1 MSLDSILREPSGK
14 NLFDIS
20 NVTEFYNIPSEKS
33 QIGWGNVS
41 NKIVTC
47 RMGAYGLG
55 LVLYPYMI
63 KLKGSTTYT
72 LSADCYYTSDG
83 STSYFIR
90 GGVVSKDNVEFI
102 ESKTITPDT
111 WSRLSFTI
119 TPLIDTSYY
128 ILIQPQG
135 SAGHYYPIDVK
146 FKNIQFELGSTA
158 TSYEPYHQGPET
170 VTIPYS
176 GKNLIKFPYE
186 ETTKTL
192 NGVTFTVGDDG
203 GITVSG
209 TATDTTVFTI
219 NSPIQLEQGK
229 QYTLSGY
236 RQGGG
241 QCSLQLHSLG
251 DQQTTGI
258 STQYETTTFT
268 ANYTQ
273 YYAYLVI
280 SAGVTLTE
288 NVVFYPQLEEGIT
301 ATDFSLN
308 TGNKEVYK
316 VSYGSRNLFDI
327 SSSVGFQSYY
337 SGVTSTISGTTI
349 SVLSTANRSIQL
361 LLGEFPAGTYTIS
374 FSNTDLAYLMLEYG
388 EALEQLSRVDGVN
401 FKSTKSH
408 TFTLKQPVK
417 LWLESTISAGQT
429 KTITDIQ
436 IELGNKATEYVP
448 YNREVVWKSTSYNL
462 LPNPTSATQT
472 ITGITFTNNSDGTIT
487 VNGTATA
494 NSTYNLGTF
503 TIPTNYELKLSGC
516 PSGGST
522 SSYYLYAYDTTSN
535 KTYSDTG
542 SGVTFTSTSG
552 SVNIYIRVQSEQTVD
567 GLVFEPKLEFV

>member
-14 NLFDIS
+14 NLFD
-20 NVTEFYNIPSEKS
+20 
-33 QIGWGNVS
+33 
-41 NKIVTC
+41 
-47 RMGAYGLG
+47 
-55 LVLYPYMI
+55 
-63 KLKGSTTYT
+63 
-72 LSADCYYTSDG
+72 
-83 STSYFIR
+83 
-90 GGVVSKDNVEFI
+90 
-102 ESKTITPDT
+102 KTIPISSYDIDSDVQAAGYFALRFYVGIGTPVT
-111 WSRLSFTI
+111 ISFAAPTEAFTGMYMFI
-119 TPLIDTSYY
+119 TFSHLAKYEQSAITKYQYLLLGTEVIKTTATNTSTDGYVSFVITEKTY
-128 ILIQPQG
+128 NFIINNNLQIE
-135 SAGHYYPIDVK
+135 I
-146 FKNIQFELGSTA
+146 GSTA
-158 TSYEPYHQGPET
+158 TSYEPYRQGPET

-236 RQGGG
+236 SEQAENSD
-241 QCSLQLHSLG
+241 SLMTIHAAG
-251 DQQTTGI
+251 DLQAVDVTQQYQTA
-258 STQYETTTFT
+258 TFT
-268 ANYTQ
+268 ANYTT
-273 YYAYLVI
+273 YYMYIAVRGG
-280 SAGVTLTE
+280 STANET
-288 NVVFYPQLEEGIT
+288 FYPQLEEGIT
-301 ATDFSLN
+301 ATDYSLN
-308 TGNKEVYK
+308 TGDKEVWK
-316 VSYGSRNLFDI
+316 VSYGSRNLWQNTNTTFP
-327 SSSVGFQSYY
+327 STLSYDSNTQTY
-337 SGVTSTISGTTI
+337 TIGTGTTGYQFI
-349 SVLSTANRSIQL
+349 AHKLDNPI
-361 LLGEFPAGTYTIS
+361 PAGT
-374 FSNTDLAYLMLEYG
+374 
-388 EALEQLSRVDGVN
+388 VV
-401 FKSTKSH
+401 
-408 TFTLKQPVK
+408 
-417 LWLESTISAGQT
+417 TISAYFQSGKGKGCVFGGYHRTGDTSWQGHIDIPTDTDMTGKTLTQTFTTT
-429 KTITDIQ
+429 KTVEEFEVFHNTGDNIEEPYVFRVQ
-436 IELGNKATEYVP
+436 YELGNKATDYVP
-448 YNREVVWKSTSYNL
+448 YSKEQVWKSTNYNL
-462 LPNPTSATQT
+462 LPIPTQATQT